1 LRIDVQL
8 QRLNSSVR
16 TDQLFGAEQ
25 AACAFLY
32 ERGIIQM
39 TKKQHKKESTGR
51 LLTRLILIIIGAAL
65 AAVSIELFLIPN
77 QIIDG
82 GIIGIS
88 LIVDH
93 ITPDSLSFI
102 NFGTLVVILNLPF
115 MYYGYKQ
122 IGKTFM
128 LSSIFGIVFLAIIE
142 SMLHHVEAFTAEP
155 ILATVFGGLILGVGV
170 GLVIRNGGSMDGTE
184 ILGILLTKKLPFSV
198 GEFVMF
204 INIFIF
210 AWAAF
215 VFGAEQAMYSV
226 MAYYI
231 AFKTIDT
238 VIQGLDET
246 KAVIIVSDYYEDVS
260 DAILQRLGRGTTK
273 LKGKGGYTDDEKEV
287 IYVVVTRLEV
297 TKLKSIVHEIDTNA
311 FITIMNT
318 QETKGT
324 NFKSAIH

>member
-1 LRIDVQL
+1 MRIDVQL

>member
-1 LRIDVQL
+1 M
-8 QRLNSSVR
+8 
-16 TDQLFGAEQ
+16 A
-25 AACAFLY
+25 
-32 ERGIIQM
+32 
-39 TKKQHKKESTGR
+39 KKQHKKESAGR
-51 LLTRLILIIIGAAL
+51 FIRRMILIVIGAAL
-65 AAVSIELFLIPN
+65 AAASIELFLIPN

-88 LIVDH
+88 LILDY
-93 ITPDSLSFI
+93 ITPDSLPFI
-102 NFGTLVVILNLPF
+102 NFGTLVVVLNLPF

-128 LSSIFGIVFLAIIE
+128 ISSIFGIVFLAVIE
-142 SMLHHVEAFTAEP
+142 SVLHHVEPFTNQP
-155 ILATVFGGLILGVGV
+155 VLATVFGGLMLGAGV

-210 AWAAF
+210 TWAAF
-215 VFGAEQAMYSV
+215 VFGPEQAMYSV

-246 KAVIIVSDYYEDVS
+246 KAVIIISDYYEDVS